1 MKFKEA
7 VNEIFKRV
15 NIVDIIGEYVTLKR
29 VGSYYMACC
38 PFHNEDTPS
47 FSVDENRK
55 TYLCFG
61 CHKSGNVITFL
72 QEKLG
77 LSFGEA
83 VRVLA
88 KRLHIEIEDE
98 FDDDYHKGL
107 KEKREKLYSLFK
119 DAANEYYKVLWTEK
133 GKVGLNYLKSRNLS
147 NETIKKFGLGFA
159 PNDYGYM
166 YKILKQKGYDDTL
179 IFESKICRVYNDKTL
194 DTFYNRVMF
203 PLVDV
208 FKNVVG
214 FQSRSLEA
222 KPEVRKYVNSED
234 NLVFHKRSFLY
245 AMNYAALSQRNYYI
259 LCEGNMDAITL
270 HQSGFDSAI
279 ATMGTAFNEQQIS
292 ILKRKPKKVYLCQDT
307 DAAGVQAIISS
318 YHLLKKNNIET
329 YVLDLKP
336 AKDVDEL
343 INKLGTDEFKKR
355 LNNPIPTLLFIV
367 STLKNK
373 YNLNDPYELTK
384 YLNEVVD
391 ELCQIENVFIRDDYL
406 KKISIS
412 ENLDFYSLKK
422 MLDDKLKGNNIKTK
436 FDIKDENVVQKESS
450 FTLSKIDSNFISF
463 IFLLPEKFETIKKVI
478 TSDELIDEYYRFIY
492 NCYLDGKEKGQIYSE
507 IHDKDENFKK
517 NIEKILNDNISL
529 DDNQNK
535 DIVLSLN
542 QIIKQIKIRNI
553 KNKSYGNSSIEN
565 KFEIKKQI
573 DEINNKNFI

>member
-7 VNEIFKRV
+7 VNEIFKRA

-29 VGSYYMACC
+29 VGAYYMACC

-88 KRLHIEIEDE
+88 KRMQIDIEDE

-107 KEKREKLYSLFK
+107 KEKREKFYSLFK

-133 GKVGLNYLKSRNLS
+133 GKVGLDYLKSRNLS

-166 YKILKQKGYDDTL
+166 YKIMKQKGYDDTL
-179 IFESKICRVYNDKTL
+179 LFESKLFRIYNDKPL

-208 FKNVVG
+208 VKHVVG

-222 KPEVRKYVNSED
+222 KPEIRKYVNSED

-245 AMNYAALSQRNYYI
+245 AMNYATLSQQNYYI

-279 ATMGTAFNEQQIS
+279 ATMGTAFNENQIS
-292 ILKRKPKKVYLCQDT
+292 LLKRKPKKVYLCQDT
-307 DAAGVQAIISS
+307 DSAGVQAIISS
-318 YHLLKKNNIET
+318 YRLLKKHNVET

-343 INKLGTDEFKKR
+343 INKQGTEEFKKR

-367 STLKNK
+367 STLKDK
-373 YNLNDPYELTK
+373 YNLSDPYELTK
-384 YLNEVVD
+384 YLNDIVD
-391 ELCQIENVFIRDDYL
+391 ELSQIDNVFIRDDYL
-406 KKISIS
+406 KKISLN
-412 ENLDFYSLKK
+412 ENLDFFSLKK
-422 MLDDKLKGNNIKTK
+422 MLDEKLKGNSIKNNTHLK
-436 FDIKDENVVQKESS
+436 EELKDQKYLS
-450 FTLSKIDSNFISF
+450 FTLSKIDSNFISL
-463 IFLLPEKFETIKKVI
+463 IYLLPERVEIIKSIVKPE
-478 TSDELIDEYYRFIY
+478 ELIDEYYRFVY
-492 NCYLDGKEKGQIYSE
+492 ECYLDGKEKGQIYSE
-507 IHDKDENFKK
+507 INDKDENFKK
-517 NIEKILNDNISL
+517 NIKKIINENVSI
-529 DDNQNK
+529 DDKQNK
-535 DIVLSLN
+535 DIILSLN
-542 QIIKQIKIRNI
+542 QIVKQIKIRSL
-553 KNKSYGNSSIEN
+553 KNKTNENNSIEN

-573 DEINNKNFI
+573 DEINKKNYI